1 MLRLS
6 RPAVRSLR
14 VLGPCTCRQLSSST
28 SLFAPFRLTAL
39 PDRALLSIAGNDA
52 PKFLQGLISNDILH
66 LGLPDTPTERL
77 LYAGVLKADV
87 SLVGR
92 LGLGAAADENL

>member
-52 PKFLQGLISNDILH
+52 PNFLQGLISNDILH